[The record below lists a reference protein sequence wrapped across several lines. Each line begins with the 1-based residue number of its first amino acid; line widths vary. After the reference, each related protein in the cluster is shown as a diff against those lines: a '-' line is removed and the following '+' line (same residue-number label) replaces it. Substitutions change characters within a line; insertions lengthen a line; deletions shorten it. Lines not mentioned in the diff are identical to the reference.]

1 MASNDDK
8 LKNNFHIMRLIAAF
22 MVLFGHSYPLTGNNF
37 VPDILGVPVHSF
49 AVMIFF
55 SISGYLIADSW
66 NNDRCFHRYII
77 RRILRIMPALIVVV
91 LITALLVGPV
101 VSELKFSE
109 YFHQRGVL
117 IYFLNILL
125 APVYSLPKV
134 FIHNVASL
142 DVNGV
147 LWTIPIEML
156 MYLLVPLYATVGG
169 GLLSWAFRCCLGL
182 IFLVG
187 GVYAAVLR
195 PGELGPVFYF
205 SSISS
210 FQILRLAPFFFMGAL
225 IRIFNIE
232 RFLNLQTAIIILIIT
247 GCCGSEIR
255 EILLFASIPYT
266 ILSFC
271 LARPAIFGK
280 CSSWPDF
287 SYGIYLY
294 GFLVQQ
300 VIIQLFANIRPLT
313 VTFMAAPLTLICAC
327 MSWYLIEKPALH
339 LKPSTSKS
347 LLVGKIVLSSD
358 KLIWPWSI
366 KEKISACLFYK
377 K

>member
-1 MASNDDK
+1 MISSFTEPVPRAGSDNK

-22 MVLFGHSYPLTGNNF
+22 MVLFGHSYPLTGNHF
-37 VPDILGVPVHSF
+37 APDILGVPVHSF

-77 RRILRIMPALIVVV
+77 RRLLRIMPALIVVI
-91 LITALLVGPV
+91 LITALVVGPV

-109 YFHQRGVL
+109 YFHQRGVF

-125 APVYSLPKV
+125 TPVYSLPKV
-134 FIHNVASL
+134 FIHNIASP

-169 GLLSWAFRCCLGL
+169 RFSSWAFRCCLGL
-182 IFLVG
+182 FFLLG
-187 GVYAAVLR
+187 GVYATLR

-247 GCCGSEIR
+247 GCCDSEIR
-255 EILLFASIPYT
+255 KIFLFGSVPYT
-266 ILSFC
+266 VLSFC
-271 LARPAIFGK
+271 LARPAFFGK

-294 GFLVQQ
+294 GFLIQQ
-300 VIIQLFANIRPLT
+300 VIIQYLSANIHPLT
-313 VTFMAAPLTLICAC
+313 VMFMATPLTLACAC
-327 MSWYLIEKPALH
+327 VSWYLIEKPALR
-339 LKPSTSKS
+339 LKPSISKS
-347 LLVGKIVLSSD
+347 LPVEKIVLSR
-358 KLIWPWSI
+358 PN
-366 KEKISACLFYK
+366 
-377 K
+377 